1 MEIYKKFTPNQN
13 EYGAYYANYLKR
25 VEGLSISE
33 ALAVD
38 GENWEKLFW
47 RLDESKVNF
56 AYAEGKW
63 TMSQLILHCIDTER
77 IFAIRALRLL
87 RREKK
92 ALTGY
97 DQDDYVEASPASKQS
112 AQDLKSQWEAARSFT
127 KSIYLHADD
136 EHMEF
141 IGNASGYPISARA
154 IGLIIPGHNLHHLK
168 VMREKYGVNF

>member
-112 AQDLKSQWEAARSFT
+112 AQDLKSQWEAARSCT

-141 IGNASGYPISARA
+141 IVNASGYPISARA

-168 VMREKYGVNF
+168 VMRAKYGVNF